1 MLRLHDRVIR
11 DAVVHRTT
19 RLKIQFIM
27 WLATAHHASFRRR
40 LCIAP
45 LIHRQHCTVCLH
57 LSVLDLRSADTSTL
71 ELITTEL
78 SYNILPQRS
87 TVTSPYH
94 PHVVLHPTYGYAS
107 RWRLIPIG
115 TQPSFVHYP
124 SYLCS
129 TCTFVPADMCE
140 KSYINSFP
148 SRPCVVNPACLGSNT
163 IFNLTSSFSCVLAAS
178 LSPCL

>member
-19 RLKIQFIM
+19 RLKIQFMM

-45 LIHRQHCTVCLH
+45 LIHRQYCTVCLH

-78 SYNILPQRS
+78 SYNILPRRS

-115 TQPSFVHYP
+115 THPPLSITLLTYVLHVL
-124 SYLCS
+124 SY
-129 TCTFVPADMCE
+129 
-140 KSYINSFP
+140 
-148 SRPCVVNPACLGSNT
+148 RPICVR
-163 IFNLTSSFSCVLAAS
+163 NLL
-178 LSPCL
+178 